1 MQLKLSFGKYFIS
14 QSQTFPYT
22 QSGNKV
28 FLKSPWYN
36 RKLFV
41 LIIDSFYMYMYNLS
55 HLYLYLCTIC
65 VPLTGIIFSVFLIDK
80 TYVISEYFDDFDRFQ
95 DYIDHILIT

>member
-1 MQLKLSFGKYFIS
+1 
-14 QSQTFPYT
+14 
-22 QSGNKV
+22 
-28 FLKSPWYN
+28 
-36 RKLFV
+36 
-41 LIIDSFYMYMYNLS
+41 MYKYNLS
-55 HLYLYLCTIC
+55 HLYFCTIC